1 MIDLK
6 KDIFRIRSKIYNKQ
20 KKIME
25 DMYNK
30 KYISK
35 KKLKNGEN
43 EIFILE
49 QILDSKKIW
58 YDFDNNQFWKNV

>member
-25 DMYNK
+25 EMYNK

>member
-58 YDFDNNQFWKNV
+58 YDYDNNQFWKNV

>member
-30 KYISK
+30 KFISK

-58 YDFDNNQFWKNV
+58 YDYDNNQFWKNV